1 MTWANDLDFGA
12 QENLYGLYSNQRDAQ
27 KALRNLAEQHQLCL
41 GVLGLEKIGRG
52 KPCFAHQLKC
62 CRGACVGKESGL
74 EHATRLLTAMSKLKL
89 ASWPYPGAI
98 GIREEDDLHVI
109 DLWCYLGT
117 ARSDDEVHVLFEQ
130 GRPAFDRDTYMTLV
144 KALKK
149 TQVVHLGSKLLHET
163 IRRRHSDA

>member
-1 MTWANDLDFGA
+1 
-12 QENLYGLYSNQRDAQ
+12 
-27 KALRNLAEQHQLCL
+27 
-41 GVLGLEKIGRG
+41 VLGLEKVGSG
-52 KPCFAHQLKC
+52 KPCFAHQLKR

-89 ASWPYPGAI
+89 TSWPYSGAI
-98 GIREEDDLHVI
+98 GIREADDLHVI
-109 DLWCYLGT
+109 DHWCYLGT
-117 ARSDDEVHVLFEQ
+117 THSDEDIQELLEQ

-149 TQVVHLGSKLLHET
+149 TQVIHLRSSPTHES